1 MTLPVIVTRLG
12 KGSELTFAELDA
24 NFTNLRDGF
33 NTVYS
38 GISGD
43 ITVTSGGVASLSAGV
58 ISNAD
63 INAAAAIAY
72 SKLAPLPAGQVILGS
87 AGEVPTATSI
97 SGDISL
103 DSSGNAAIAAGAIVD
118 ADINAGAQI
127 AHSKLA
133 NLASGQLLI
142 GSAGSVPTAT
152 ALSGDVTVNSSGVT
166 AITAGSIVNADISGS
181 AAIAFSKLQSL
192 GSGQILVGDAGSVPT
207 AVSMSGDVTIA
218 HSGLTAI
225 TAGAIVNADINSAA
239 GISFS
244 KMEPVPPGQILIGG
258 LGSVATPATLSGDI
272 TVNGS
277 GVAAISSG
285 VIVNADINSSAGI
298 AHSKLQSMAPGT
310 VLIGGAGST
319 PTATT
324 LSGAITVNSSGV
336 TTLAAGSITD
346 DKLATIST
354 SGKVANSAT
363 TATSSNVANSI
374 VARDAYGDIEIS
386 SINGGPLSG
395 FRNAVIN
402 GNFDIWT
409 RGTSFTFASSF
420 IYTADRWVY
429 SGDGSGT
436 RSVSRQPVPL
446 GTVFPGNPEWFLRI
460 NQTTGGSGTTF
471 TALRQR
477 IEGVR
482 TFEGL
487 TVSLSFLARSTTS
500 SAFSSVRLTQKMGSG
515 GTPSSNVTHQFVGS
529 LPLTSTWTL
538 YSYTLTMSSLSGK
551 TLGTNGD
558 DHLELSFGTP
568 SNSTWEFDLACVQLE
583 AGANS
588 TPFEIRP
595 LQAEQALCQR
605 YYYGPLYPRSYIG
618 SATGNANIYIN
629 FPVEMRAVPSVS
641 YVIGVGSSFGFTGT
655 TQGMNIVATVGG
667 GGPDN
672 YRIGLDDLYFD
683 AEF

>member
-118 ADINAGAQI
+118 ADINTGAQI

-166 AITAGSIVNADISGS
+166 AITAGSIVNADINASAAIAFSKMEAMTTGQVLIGGAGSVATPVTLTGDVTVNSSGVTAISSGSIVNADISGS
-181 AAIAFSKLQSL
+181 AAIGFSKLQSL

-207 AVSMSGDVTIA
+207 AVTMSGDVTIA
-218 HSGLTAI
+218 NTGSTTI
-225 TAGAIVNADINSAA
+225 SAGAVTNSKVAA
-239 GISFS
+239 G
-244 KMEPVPPGQILIGG
+244 
-258 LGSVATPATLSGDI
+258 
-272 TVNGS
+272 
-277 GVAAISSG
+277 AAIAL
-285 VIVNADINSSAGI
+285 N
-298 AHSKLQSMAPGT
+298 KLASMTPGT
-310 VLIGGAGST
+310 VLIGNASSV

-336 TTLAAGSITD
+336 TTLTATGITD

-354 SGKVANSAT
+354 AGKVANSAT
-363 TATSSNVANSI
+363 TATADNTASAI
-374 VARDAYGDIEIS
+374 VARDGSGDIAVS
-386 SINGGPLSG
+386 SINGGPIG
-395 FRNAVIN
+395 GCRNALIN

-409 RGTSFTFASSF
+409 RGTDFVSPS
-420 IYTADRWVY
+420 YKGYLADRWRSLVN
-429 SGDGSGT
+429 GSGSFEFT
-436 RSVSRQPVPL
+436 QETLSPGTTIIPQDTTHYMRFRQ
-446 GTVFPGNPEWFLRI
+446 I
-460 NQTTGGSGTTF
+460 TTGSGQTISGF
-471 TALRQR
+471 SQP
-477 IEGVR
+477 IEDVR
-482 TFEGL
+482 TYANQEVTISFYVKAN
-487 TVSLSFLARSTTS
+487 TSLSLG
-500 SAFSSVRLTQKMGSG
+500 SVRVVQEFGSG
-515 GTPSSNVTHQFVGS
+515 GSTAVTTQAESNIAVT
-529 LPLTSTWTL
+529 TSWQKYVKTFTVP
-538 YSYTLTMSSLSGK
+538 TINGK
-551 TLGTNGD
+551 TIGTGS
-558 DHLELSFGTP
+558 HLDFQIRFPTGQTQII
-568 SNSTWEFDLACVQLE
+568 DIARIQLE
-583 AGANS
+583 PGS
-588 TPFEIRP
+588 EDTPFELRP
-595 LQAEQALCQR
+595 FAAEKALCQR

-618 SATGNANIYIN
+618 TATGSANIYIN
-629 FPVEMRAVPSVS
+629 FPAEMRTVPSVS
-641 YVIGVGSSFGFTGT
+641 YVIGVGSGFGFTGT

-683 AEF
+683 AEIT